1 MTTASDRRLRA
12 DAVRNVGRI
21 LRAASRVYAE
31 RGPDAPLDEVARFA
45 GVGARTLYRHFPTK
59 EHLVRAALDFCVV
72 EDLTPAIEK
81 ALAEDDPRRGL
92 QNLMEASLR
101 LSAREFN
108 LLAAARSVGALPV
121 ESAQRFYDSL
131 NELVCRAQR
140 SGQIRDDLVAEDLP
154 RIMAMM
160 FGVVSTLGPGT
171 DGWQRYLAI
180 ILEGLASDPTI
191 PLPPPAKQIELP
203 RRGSWPM

>member
-1 MTTASDRRLRA
+1 MTAASDRRLRA

-31 RGPDAPLDEVARFA
+31 YGPDAPLDEVARFA

-59 EHLVRAALDFCVV
+59 SHLVRAALDFCIV

-81 ALAEDDPRRGL
+81 ALVEDDPRRGL
-92 QNLMEASLR
+92 QNLIEASLR
-101 LSAREFN
+101 LSAQEFN

-121 ESAQRFYDSL
+121 ES
-131 NELVCRAQR
+131 AQR

-160 FGVVSTLGPGT
+160 FGVVSTLGPGS

-180 ILEGLASDPTI
+180 VLEGLASDPTI
-191 PLPPPAKQIELP
+191 PLPPAAKEVELP
-203 RRGSWPM
+203 RRGGWPL